1 MAFSTVVALCRH
13 RPSGG
18 DPVTLEPSHL
28 PESASEAD
36 TSMSKA
42 KRKQKIALVC
52 ARGCARALTAKP
64 LISNVHII
72 EGLRLFAVPI
82 FDTGPCAANGSVRCL
97 LPRSLMCTLL

>member
-52 ARGCARALTAKP
+52 ARGCAGALTAKAAH
-64 LISNVHII
+64 LKNVHII

-82 FDTGPCAANGSVRCL
+82 FDTGPCAAEWVS
-97 LPRSLMCTLL
+97 